1 MIAIS
6 AKSYHAIQLWVKSTK
21 LCGHKVIFDI
31 LLQVLQDL
39 LIEYFTWQIVMPITN
54 CFKVILHN
62 KYVKKIF
69 CHSVQSSDE
78 YAGQVGFRCMFN
90 ILHAQI
96 RQTKAAKSMPQ
107 FLNFLLC

>member
-1 MIAIS
+1 MSIHAIIAI
-6 AKSYHAIQLWVKSTK
+6 Y
-21 LCGHKVIFDI
+21 VIDDVAA
-31 LLQVLQDL
+31 LLTGIYLTDWLQ
-39 LIEYFTWQIVMPITN
+39 I
-54 CFKVILHN
+54 CK
-62 KYVKKIF
+62 KKIF

-96 RQTKAAKSMPQ
+96 RQTKAAKSIPQ